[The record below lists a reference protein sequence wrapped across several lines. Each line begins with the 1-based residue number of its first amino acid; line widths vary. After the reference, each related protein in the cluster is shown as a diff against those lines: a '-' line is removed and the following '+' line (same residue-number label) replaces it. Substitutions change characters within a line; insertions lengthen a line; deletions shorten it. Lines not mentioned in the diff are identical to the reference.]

1 MVNRWGNNGNS
12 DRLYLSSKITEMVIA
27 VIKLKDA
34 CSLEERLRQT
44 VYLKS
49 RDITL
54 PTKVHIVKAMVFPV
68 DMYRCESWTIKKAAQ
83 FSLVAQLCPTL
94 CEITPKSHW
103 RNNLRKNEAMEPK
116 QKQHPVVD
124 GTGDRRKVRCCKE
137 QYCIGTWNVKSM
149 NQGKFKVVKQE
160 MARVNINILGIS
172 KLRWTGIGEI

>member
-1 MVNRWGNNGNS
+1 MGKQWKQWQALFKLQNHWDGDCS
-12 DRLYLSSKITEMVIA
+12 HQ
-27 VIKLKDA
+27 IKRCLFPGRKA
-34 CSLEERLRQT
+34 TTNLE
-44 VYLKS
+44 YLKS

-54 PTKVHIVKAMVFPV
+54 PTKVHIVKTMVFPV

-83 FSLVAQLCPTL
+83 FSLVTQSCPTL

-103 RNNLRKNEAMEPK
+103 RNNPRKNEAMEPK
-116 QKQHPVVD
+116 QKQRPAVD
-124 GTGDRRKVRCCKE
+124 GTGDRRKVRWYKE

-160 MARVNINILGIS
+160 MARMNINILGIS